1 MVKLILKCCGQWGTL
16 APLPFQMPEQLG
28 GGGINERLEMLF
40 EEEESE
46 QVVFFH
52 C

>member
-16 APLPFQMPEQLG
+16 APLPFQMQEQL